1 MNDKQIHERAI
12 HKAESQI
19 SFIKLEM
26 RALETETPYMSY
38 TAEMIEGQQAFKCK
52 EIDTWRYML
61 DCVKIVEIQRM
72 IEKEQYDKGRL
83 VTNVGLLQ
91 SLADINADDHTSL
104 PNFETKFGKTTK
116 YK

>member
-12 HKAESQI
+12 HKAESKI
-19 SFIKLEM
+19 TFIEIEM
-26 RALETETPYMSY
+26 SALEKETPYMSF
-38 TAEMIEGQQAFKCK
+38 TQEMIEGQQAFKCK
-52 EIDTWRYML
+52 EIDTWRYIL
-61 DCVKIVEIQRM
+61 DCVKIVETQRM

-91 SLADINADDHTSL
+91 SLADINADT

>member
-19 SFIKLEM
+19 SFLKIEM
-26 RALETETPYMSY
+26 SALEQETPYMSY
-38 TAEMIEGQQAFKCK
+38 TTEMIEAQQAFKCK

-61 DCVKIVEIQRM
+61 DCVKIVETQRM
-72 IEKEQYDKGRL
+72 IREEKHIKSKMTGVES
-83 VTNVGLLQ
+83 LQ
-91 SLADINADDHTSL
+91 SLADLNAET
-104 PNFETKFGKTTK
+104 PNFEIKFGETAK

>member
-26 RALETETPYMSY
+26 SALEQETPYMSY
-38 TAEMIEGQQAFKCK
+38 TTEMIEGQQAFKVK

-61 DCVKIVEIQRM
+61 DCVKIVETQRM
-72 IEKEQYDKGRL
+72 IEKEKHIRGVKEVRS
-83 VTNVGLLQ
+83 GM
-91 SLADINADDHTSL
+91 

>member
-1 MNDKQIHERAI
+1 MNDNQIHERAI

-26 RALETETPYMSY
+26 NALEQETPYMSY
-38 TAEMIEGQQAFKCK
+38 TTEMIEAQQAFKVK

-61 DCVKIVEIQRM
+61 DCVKIVETQRM

-83 VTNVGLLQ
+83 VTNVELLQ
-91 SLADINADDHTSL
+91 SLADINAGT

>member
-26 RALETETPYMSY
+26 AALKLEVPYMSY
-38 TAEMIEGQQAFKCK
+38 TTEMIEGQHAFKIK
-52 EIDTWRYML
+52 ELDTWRYIL
-61 DCVKIVEIQRM
+61 DCVKIVETKRM
-72 IEKEQYDKGRL
+72 IEEEKYIRSGMTSVE
-83 VTNVGLLQ
+83 LLR
-91 SLADINADDHTSL
+91 SLADH

>member
-1 MNDKQIHERAI
+1 
-12 HKAESQI
+12 
-19 SFIKLEM
+19 
-26 RALETETPYMSY
+26 
-38 TAEMIEGQQAFKCK
+38 MIEGQQAFKCK

-61 DCVKIVEIQRM
+61 DCVKIVETQRM

-91 SLADINADDHTSL
+91 SLADINADT

>member
-26 RALETETPYMSY
+26 SALEQETPYMSY
-38 TAEMIEGQQAFKCK
+38 TTEMIEGQQAFKVK

-61 DCVKIVEIQRM
+61 DCVKIVETQRM
-72 IEKEQYDKGRL
+72 IEKEK
-83 VTNVGLLQ
+83 
-91 SLADINADDHTSL
+91 HTGM

>member
-26 RALETETPYMSY
+26 SALEQETPYMSY
-38 TAEMIEGQQAFKCK
+38 TTEMIEAQQAFKVK

-61 DCVKIVEIQRM
+61 DCVKIVETQRM
-72 IEKEQYDKGRL
+72 IEEEKYIKSRTTGVE
-83 VTNVGLLQ
+83 LLQ
-91 SLADINADDHTSL
+91 SLADLNAET

>member
-19 SFIKLEM
+19 SFIQLEM
-26 RALETETPYMSY
+26 SALERETPYMSY
-38 TAEMIEGQQAFKCK
+38 TQDMIDGQQAFKIK
-52 EIDTWRYML
+52 ELDTWR
-61 DCVKIVEIQRM
+61 M
-72 IEKEQYDKGRL
+72 IIKALKWHKKTRY
-83 VTNVGLLQ
+83 T
-91 SLADINADDHTSL
+91 T

>member
-1 MNDKQIHERAI
+1 MNDDQIHERAI

-19 SFIKLEM
+19 SFLKIEM
-26 RALETETPYMSY
+26 SALEQETPYMSF
-38 TAEMIEGQQAFKCK
+38 TQEMIEGQQAWKCK
-52 EIDTWRYML
+52 EIDTWRYIL
-61 DCVKIVEIQRM
+61 DCVKIVETQRM

-83 VTNVGLLQ
+83 VTNVELLQ
-91 SLADINADDHTSL
+91 SLADINADT

>member
-19 SFIKLEM
+19 SFIQIEM
-26 RALETETPYMSY
+26 SALEQETPYMSY
-38 TAEMIEGQQAFKCK
+38 TTEMIEAQQAFKVK

-61 DCVKIVEIQRM
+61 DCVKIVETQRM
-72 IEKEQYDKGRL
+72 IEKEKHIR
-83 VTNVGLLQ
+83 
-91 SLADINADDHTSL
+91 

>member
-19 SFIKLEM
+19 SFLKIEM
-26 RALETETPYMSY
+26 SALEQETPYMSY
-38 TAEMIEGQQAFKCK
+38 TTEMIEAQQAFKCK

-61 DCVKIVEIQRM
+61 DCVKIVETQRM
-72 IEKEQYDKGRL
+72 IQKEK
-83 VTNVGLLQ
+83 
-91 SLADINADDHTSL
+91 H
-104 PNFETKFGKTTK
+104 NFEIQFGETTK